1 MWKVFLLVLP
11 SAIGLSVPLYNHI
24 EPRLLGFPFF
34 YWFLLLLIPV
44 SSIATLLVYL
54 GEKK

>member
-1 MWKVFLLVLP
+1 MLKGFLLLLP
-11 SAIGLSVPLYNHI
+11 SAIALCVPLYNYI
-24 EPRLLGFPFF
+24 DPRLLGFPFF
-34 YWFLLLLIPV
+34 YWFLMLLIPI